1 MEGHGS
7 PAAETSPVTATA
19 RAAMTI
25 RGALVMAFVN
35 RYAVLAV
42 NFAAMMLLAR
52 LLTPA
57 QTGLF
62 SVAASIVLLAQ
73 SIRDFGIAEFLVQE
87 KDLTSAKIR
96 TAFGMTLVL
105 SWTLGAAIFASRN
118 WIAAGY
124 RTPELGELIGIV
136 ACSFAVAPFSS
147 TVLAL
152 LNRDMAFGV
161 LFRISVASN
170 IMNSVVSITFAYL
183 GWGAMALTLGMLA
196 GNVTTAVVAA
206 LSARSW
212 DHYIPSLREWRTLA
226 SFGAYMSGASIV
238 NQMGGRAPDL
248 IIGRLLGYQAL
259 GLYNRASGIV
269 ALFYDLVVS
278 SVQAVAFPGFSRA
291 YRAGEDL
298 RGQYLR
304 TATLI
309 SGAVLPV
316 LAMLAILA
324 QPLVRFLL
332 GDQWL
337 VAAALVPLLCIG
349 TGMEAIAP
357 MVTPFLSATGAVRMV
372 LPIALYT
379 RIAQIVMIG
388 CLANFS
394 ITWIAAGQIGLGCV
408 GLCVNA
414 RYLRRCAGVRITD
427 LLSAARPSVMVA
439 GLTVVLPL
447 AGLLAL
453 RNAGVASPWLTMM
466 VGGALAGIGWIGSIF
481 ALGHPLRREVLT
493 IGHEMVRIVR
503 RAI

>member
-1 MEGHGS
+1 
-7 PAAETSPVTATA
+7 
-19 RAAMTI
+19 
-25 RGALVMAFVN
+25 
-35 RYAVLAV
+35 
-42 NFAAMMLLAR
+42 
-52 LLTPA
+52 
-57 QTGLF
+57 
-62 SVAASIVLLAQ
+62 
-73 SIRDFGIAEFLVQE
+73 
-87 KDLTSAKIR
+87 
-96 TAFGMTLVL
+96 MTLAL

-152 LNRDMAFGV
+152 LNREMAFGV
-161 LFRISVASN
+161 LFKISVASN
-170 IMNSVVSITFAYL
+170 VMNSIVSITFAWL

-196 GNVTTAVVAA
+196 GNVATAVVAG

-278 SVQAVAFPGFSRA
+278 SVQAVAFPAFSGA
-291 YRAGEDL
+291 HRAGEDL

-324 QPLVRFLL
+324 QPLVRVLL

-337 VAAALVPLLCIG
+337 VAAALVPLLCVG
-349 TGMEAIAP
+349 TAMEAIAP
-357 MVTPFLSATGAVRMV
+357 MATPFLSATGAVRMV

-379 RIAQIVMIG
+379 RTAQIVMIA

-394 ITWIAAGQIGLGCV
+394 IAWIAAGQIGLGCV
-408 GLCVNA
+408 SLFVNA
-414 RYLRRCAGVRITD
+414 RYLRRCADVRITG
-427 LLSAARPSVMVA
+427 LLTAARPSVMVA
-439 GLTVVLPL
+439 GLTVILPL

-453 RNAGVASPWLTMM
+453 RNTEEASPWLTL
-466 VGGALAGIGWIGSIF
+466 VIGGGLGGMCWIGAIF
-481 ALGHPLRREVLT
+481 ALRHPLRREVLA
-493 IGHEMVRIVR
+493 IGQEMVRIVR